1 MKLEDV
7 IVAISFNRPVWE
19 NILKIIFFLWFAL
32 MNGIAVY
39 GMSLVFKDRK
49 AILAENGLSVKEF
62 FKSVFSVLCFIFFIV
77 VTLLFI
83 AGVVIAFV
91 DIFR

>member
-1 MKLEDV
+1 MKLADV

-49 AILAENGLSVKEF
+49 MVLAETGVSSKEA
-62 FKSVFSVLCFIFFIV
+62 FKSIFAVLCFVFFII

-83 AGVVIAFV
+83 AGVVVAFV
-91 DIFR
+91 DIF